1 MREETSEQ
9 PTNFTHDAIV
19 EDRFIGRIDLTP
31 LIVRTVD
38 IPVKYVAIL
47 EICSGTADRRRPVGA
62 CCVFHGGKTSRDRA
76 HDLNLGCAI
85 TDKVPQSGHGR
96 QKDS

>member
-38 IPVKYVAIL
+38 IPVKCVASV
-47 EICSGTADRRRPVGA
+47 EKMHRDGGSPPAGGPCFASQ
-62 CCVFHGGKTSRDRA
+62 GGKNFA
-76 HDLNLGCAI
+76 
-85 TDKVPQSGHGR
+85 
-96 QKDS
+96 